1 MSTSPFNAR
10 RRQKFLHEDIYHNTR
25 KNQLKLFEG
34 QLLKKNI
41 AESAQSQTVIY
52 QFLYLEA
59 FWIWILDYTAGEPID
74 ALAPRIA
81 DIVDKFEEWNEVD
94 QLYQQELA
102 LDFPEDGPY
111 EYEGAPQFSTL
122 SDYEDTLQLLSIAIL
137 LRDQR
142 SVRRIIHVLRSH
154 RGHDGLFEQL
164 IGAYVEDS
172 QDLDTCIIS
181 KPYNTLLQVFYE
193 EDDNAALAL
202 LQKYLKQWYPA
213 MKNHPRWYDEH
224 LNINEEGYAAYY
236 GYWAFEAGAT
246 VFILDLDDSQIDHL
260 VYPKDLVD
268 YARTLWEEGRYTSQE
283 TEPLIRK
290 GRVEGGLPC
299 PQTGF
304 WENPAKLHS
313 RSHFEQG
320 QIMPVFDDAVHG
332 ETIWYWSEEQ

>member
-25 KNQLKLFEG
+25 KNQIALFEG
-34 QLLKKNI
+34 QLLNKNV
-41 AESAQSQTVIY
+41 ADSAQSQTVIY
-52 QFLYLEA
+52 QFLYLEE
-59 FWIWILDYTAGEPID
+59 FWIWMLDYTAGKPID

-81 DIVDKFEEWNEVD
+81 SIVDKFEEWNAVD
-94 QLYQQELA
+94 QLYQQEAA

-142 SVRRIIHVLRSH
+142 SVRRIIHVLRGH
-154 RGHDGLFEQL
+154 RGRDGLFEQL

-172 QDLDTCIIS
+172 QDLETCIIS

-224 LNINEEGYAAYY
+224 LNIHEEGYAAYY

-246 VFILDLDDSQIDHL
+246 VFMLGHS
-260 VYPKDLVD
+260 
-268 YARTLWEEGRYTSQE
+268 AA
-283 TEPLIRK
+283 
-290 GRVEGGLPC
+290 
-299 PQTGF
+299 
-304 WENPAKLHS
+304 NPA
-313 RSHFEQG
+313 
-320 QIMPVFDDAVHG
+320 I
-332 ETIWYWSEEQ
+332 

>member
-1 MSTSPFNAR
+1 MMSAPFDVR
-10 RRQKFLHEDIYHNTR
+10 RRQKFLYEDLYHKTR
-25 KNQLKLFEG
+25 ENQLALFDG
-34 QLLKKNI
+34 QLLNKNV

-59 FWIWILDYTAGEPID
+59 FWIWMLDYTAGEPIA

-81 DIVDKFEEWNEVD
+81 GIVDKFEEWNEVD
-94 QLYQQELA
+94 QLYQQEAA
-102 LDFPEDGPY
+102 LEFPEDGPY
-111 EYEGAPQFSTL
+111 EFQGAPQFSIL

-142 SVRRIIHVLRSH
+142 SALRIVHVLRSH
-154 RGHDGLFEQL
+154 RGSDGLFEQL

-213 MKNHPRWYDEH
+213 MKNHPRWHDEH
-224 LNINEEGYAAYY
+224 LNISKEGYAAYY

-268 YARTLWEEGRYTSQE
+268 YARTLWKEGRYTSLAA
-283 TEPLIRK
+283 EPPK
-290 GRVEGGLPC
+290 HNGRVE
-299 PQTGF
+299 TG
-304 WENPAKLHS
+304 HS
-313 RSHFEQG
+313 SSDTALRE
-320 QIMPVFDDAVHG
+320 
-332 ETIWYWSEEQ
+332 

>member
-1 MSTSPFNAR
+1 MSTSSFNAR

-25 KNQLKLFEG
+25 KNQLELFEG
-34 QLLKKNI
+34 QLLNKNI
-41 AESAQSQTVIY
+41 AESTQSQTVIY

-154 RGHDGLFEQL
+154 RGRDGLFEQL
-164 IGAYVEDS
+164 IGANVEDS
-172 QDLDTCIIS
+172 QDLETCIIS

-246 VFILDLDDSQIDHL
+246 VFILDLDDSRIDHL

-268 YARTLWEEGRYTSQE
+268 YARQLWEEGRYTSQE

-290 GRVEGGLPC
+290 GRVEGGQPC
-299 PQTGF
+299 SQTGF
-304 WENPAKLHS
+304 WETPAKLHS

-320 QIMPVFDDAVHG
+320 QIMPVFDDAAYG
-332 ETIWYWSEEQ
+332 ETIWHWSEKQ

>member
-1 MSTSPFNAR
+1 MSTSSFNAR

-25 KNQLKLFEG
+25 KNQLELFEG
-34 QLLKKNI
+34 QLLNKNI
-41 AESAQSQTVIY
+41 ADSTQSQTVIY

-59 FWIWILDYTAGEPID
+59 FWIWILDYTAGEPLD

-154 RGHDGLFEQL
+154 RGRDGLFEQL
-164 IGAYVEDS
+164 FGAYVEDS
-172 QDLDTCIIS
+172 QDLETCIIS

-213 MKNHPRWYDEH
+213 MKNHLRWYDEH

-246 VFILDLDDSQIDHL
+246 VFILDLDDSRIDHL

-268 YARTLWEEGRYTSQE
+268 YARQLCEEGRYTSQE

-290 GRVEGGLPC
+290 GRVEGGQPC

-304 WENPAKLHS
+304 WETPAKLHS
-313 RSHFEQG
+313 RTHFEQG
-320 QIMPVFDDAVHG
+320 QIMPVFDDAAYG
-332 ETIWYWSEEQ
+332 ETIWHWSEEQ

>member
-1 MSTSPFNAR
+1 MSTSPFNTR

-25 KNQLKLFEG
+25 KNQIALLEG
-34 QLLKKNI
+34 QLLNKNS
-41 AESAQSQTVIY
+41 ADSAQSQTVIY
-52 QFLYLEA
+52 QFLYLEE
-59 FWIWILDYTAGEPID
+59 FWIWMLDYTAGEPID

-111 EYEGAPQFSTL
+111 EYEGAPQFSIL

-164 IGAYVEDS
+164 IGTYVEDS
-172 QDLDTCIIS
+172 QDLHTCIIS
-181 KPYNTLLQVFYE
+181 KPCDTLLQVFYE

-268 YARTLWEEGRYTSQE
+268 YARKLWEEGRHTSLAA
-283 TEPLIRK
+283 EPPK
-290 GRVEGGLPC
+290 HNGRVEGGHSSAD
-299 PQTGF
+299 TGLR
-304 WENPAKLHS
+304 E
-313 RSHFEQG
+313 
-320 QIMPVFDDAVHG
+320 
-332 ETIWYWSEEQ
+332 

>member
-1 MSTSPFNAR
+1 MSTNPFNAR
-10 RRQKFLHEDIYHNTR
+10 RRQKFLHENIYHNTR

-154 RGHDGLFEQL
+154 RGRDGLFEQL
-164 IGAYVEDS
+164 IGENVEDS

-224 LNINEEGYAAYY
+224 LHINEEGYAAYY

-290 GRVEGGLPC
+290 ERVEGGLPC

-320 QIMPVFDDAVHG
+320 QVMPVFDDAAYG
-332 ETIWYWSEEQ
+332 ETIWHWSEEQ

>member
-1 MSTSPFNAR
+1 MKIPEFHER
-10 RRQKFLHEDIYHNTR
+10 RRQQFLYEELYTKTS
-25 KNQLKLFEG
+25 KNQLSLIEG
-34 QLLKKNI
+34 QLANKKV
-41 AESAQSQTVIY
+41 ADSTQSQTVIY
-52 QFLYLEA
+52 QFLYLET

-94 QLYQQELA
+94 QLYQRELA

-111 EYEGAPQFSTL
+111 EYQGAPQFSTL

-154 RGHDGLFEQL
+154 RGRDGLFEQL

-268 YARTLWEEGRYTSQE
+268 YARQL
-283 TEPLIRK
+283 RK
-290 GRVEGGLPC
+290 ESRHSSVEMKPS
-299 PQTGF
+299 
-304 WENPAKLHS
+304 AK
-313 RSHFEQG
+313 RER
-320 QIMPVFDDAVHG
+320 G
-332 ETIWYWSEEQ
+332 E